1 VDATTGDHIWAEHY
15 DRPLRNIFSLQ
26 DEIVRKIVTTL
37 NLQLNLAENRV
48 WVVQRTHNLEA
59 YDYYLRGLEFFR
71 NPFSLSTKF
80 FPVISLMN
88 LASTGRS
95 TFWKFIVIWSC
106 SRIAR
111 ATPDRSSALAA
122 IAGLP
127 LPFPADVAAVARIVG
142 RVALSPRPWRQ
153 AARR

>member
-71 NPFSLSTKF
+71 NPVFIEYEVFSSDFTDELGQHRQ
-80 FPVISLMN
+80 IDIL
-88 LASTGRS
+88 G
-95 TFWKFIVIWSC
+95 
-106 SRIAR
+106 
-111 ATPDRSSALAA
+111 SS
-122 IAGLP
+122 
-127 LPFPADVAAVARIVG
+127 
-142 RVALSPRPWRQ
+142 W
-153 AARR
+153 